1 MADADNAVASGAGP
15 GVEERNGRGAAPA
28 DPPAPGRRN
37 RRSDAT
43 IGKILTATEAIV
55 LRGGAERIS
64 IIDVCELAGVS
75 RGTFYRYFSSQDDL
89 LDAFSRH
96 KREGFH
102 RAMLDATEPHADPDE
117 RFRALVRYLEAYAAH
132 GQARRLLLA
141 APEYTLRFFLRIFND
156 SRLRLQDVLKPVFDA
171 WDAQL
176 GIRLDRE
183 LVCELLIRYV
193 LSEQLVPHDRVSEG
207 SGRIEELVRALIGLP
222 AMDAAPAAMPAAR
235 MRAGRGRRVADKT

>member
-1 MADADNAVASGAGP
+1 MAVDEG
-15 GVEERNGRGAAPA
+15 NGRGTATAGQA
-28 DPPAPGRRN
+28 APGRRN

-43 IGKILTATEAIV
+43 IGRILAATEAIV
-55 LRGGAERIS
+55 LSGGAERIS

-102 RAMLDATEPHADPDE
+102 RSMLEATEPHTDPDE
-117 RFRALVRYLEAYAAH
+117 RFRALVHYLEAYAAH

-141 APEYTLRFFLRIFND
+141 APEYALRFFRRIFND

-171 WDAQL
+171 WDTQL
-176 GIRLDRE
+176 GIRIDRE

-207 SGRIEELVRALIGLP
+207 SGRIEGLVRALIGLP
-222 AMDAAPAAMPAAR
+222 AVDAASCAMPAVR
-235 MRAGRGRRVADKT
+235 PRTGRGR